1 VGNNGLFNIGV
12 YLRKA
17 YPDSWETEILNY
29 NMQYLDPP
37 LPLNEVNV
45 VAKQLQKKEY
55 AYKCKDAPINSYC
68 NAELCKTR
76 KFGIDAAISGV
87 LIANLRK
94 YNSQPP
100 VWFLDVNG
108 EPLELDTEGLMNQI
122 TFQRSCVEQLN
133 FMPRS
138 VTKPLWEGRINT
150 LLDDMTQNEGSIV
163 EVSADASVNGR
174 FYAFLEE
181 FCSSLQQ
188 AQDREEILL
197 RRPYTD
203 EKQDKTFFRLVDL
216 ENHLTKANF
225 KNYRTHQI
233 AQRLRDINGEAT
245 QINIKGKTVRVWCI
259 PAFARANPEIPPP
272 NFGNQ
277 DEVPF

>member
-1 VGNNGLFNIGV
+1 MV
-12 YLRKA
+12 
-17 YPDSWETEILNY
+17 
-29 NMQYLDPP
+29 
-37 LPLNEVNV
+37 
-45 VAKQLQKKEY
+45 
-55 AYKCKDAPINSYC
+55 
-68 NAELCKTR
+68 
-76 KFGIDAAISGV
+76 
-87 LIANLRK
+87 ANLRK

-100 VWFLDVNG
+100 VWFVDVNG
-108 EPLELDTEGLMNQI
+108 QPVELDTEGLMNQI

-150 LLDDMTQNEGSIV
+150 LLDEMTQNEGSIV

-181 FCSSLQQ
+181 FCTSLQQ

-203 EKQDKTFFRLVDL
+203 EQEDQTFFRLIDL

-225 KNYRTHQI
+225 KNYKTHQI

-245 QINIKGKTVRVWCI
+245 QINIKGKTVRVWVI
-259 PAFARANPEIPPP
+259 PAFARSNPDIAPPD
-272 NFGNQ
+272 FGDQ
-277 DEVPF
+277 EKVPF